1 MKLNWLKIA
10 GISACLLVSTSVQA
24 DTLLIKNAKLVDGV
38 ERAEGVVDIA
48 VRDGRIQQIGTDLT
62 ADDTTR
68 VIDAAGKPV
77 TPGLFNVNTQI
88 GLMEVGAVAA
98 SVDARAMR
106 EDVTASLRV
115 ADAYNASSTV
125 VPYNRMLGITNAV
138 VQPGNGTSLI
148 AGTAAVV
155 KLSATDGVV
164 EPGAAM
170 VVNLADTGSALTGGS
185 KAAAMAKLR
194 EALEDARDYARNT
207 TQFNSGNRRDYSLS
221 RHDLAALKPVIERR
235 MPLLVY
241 VERASDIER
250 VLRLAADLRISLILS
265 GVSEGWRV
273 ADKIAKAEVPVII
286 DPIRNLPNSYE
297 SLGARLDNA
306 KLMHEAGV
314 TLMFTGMGWQ
324 TTHNAYLVRQS
335 AGNAV
340 ANGLPY
346 NAAIQAIT
354 SAPAKIFGVPQ
365 YGHLKAG
372 ASATLV
378 VWSGDPLEVMSNPEL
393 VLIDGQMY
401 PLESRHTRLRDR
413 YFQAIQQY
421 TN

>member
-1 MKLNWLKIA
+1 MKFTWLKIA
-10 GISACLLVSTSVQA
+10 GITACLLVFTSVQA
-24 DTLLIKNAKLVDGV
+24 GDMLIKNALLVDGV
-38 ERAEGVVDIA
+38 ERAESLVDIA
-48 VRDGRIQQIGTDLT
+48 VRDGRIHKIGTGLS
-62 ADDTTR
+62 ADDSTR
-68 VIDAAGKPV
+68 VFDAAGKPV
-77 TPGLFNVNTQI
+77 TPGLFNVDTQI
-88 GLMEVGAVAA
+88 GLVEVGAVAA
-98 SVDARAMR
+98 SVDAMTIR

-138 VQPGNGTSLI
+138 VQPSNGTSLI

-170 VVNLADTGSALTGGS
+170 VVNLANSGSALAGGS

-194 EALEDARDYARNT
+194 EALEDARDYAHNT
-207 TQFNSGNRRDYSLS
+207 AQFNAGNRRDYSLS

-235 MPLLVY
+235 MPLLVH

-250 VLRLAADLRISLILS
+250 VLRLAAEMRISLILS

-273 ADKIAKAEVPVII
+273 ADQIAKAEVPVII
-286 DPIRNLPNSYE
+286 DPIRNLPSSYE

-306 KLMHEAGV
+306 KLLHNAGV
-314 TLMFTGMGWQ
+314 SLMFTGMGWQ

-346 NAAIQAIT
+346 NVAIQAIT
-354 SAPAKIFGVPQ
+354 STPAKMFGVPE

-378 VWSGDPLEVMSNPEL
+378 VWSGDPLEVMSNPQL
-393 VLIDGQMY
+393 VLIDGNEF

-413 YFQAIQQY
+413 YFKRIQSHPK
-421 TN
+421 

>member
-1 MKLNWLKIA
+1 MKLNWLKIV
-10 GISACLLVSTSVQA
+10 GITACVLISSAVQA
-24 DTLLIKNAKLVDGV
+24 NDVLIKNAKLVDGV
-38 ERAEGVVDIA
+38 ERTDELVDIR
-48 VRDGRIQQIGTDLT
+48 VRDGRIHKIGTDLS
-62 ADDTTR
+62 ADNDTR
-68 VIDAAGKPV
+68 VFDAAGKPV
-77 TPGLFNVNTQI
+77 TPGLFNVDTQI

-98 SVDARAMR
+98 SVDTMTTRD
-106 EDVTASLRV
+106 DVTASLRV

-138 VQPGNGTSLI
+138 VQPSNGTSLI

-170 VVNLADTGSALTGGS
+170 VVNLANAGSALAGGS

-207 TQFNSGNRRDYSLS
+207 AQFNAGNRRDYSLS

-235 MPLLVY
+235 MPLLVH

-250 VLRLAADLRISLILS
+250 VLRMAADMRISLILS

-273 ADKIAKAEVPVII
+273 ADQIAKAEVPVII
-286 DPIRNLPNSYE
+286 DPIRNLPSSYE

-306 KLMHEAGV
+306 KLLHDAGV
-314 TLMFTGMGWQ
+314 SLMFTGMGWQ

-354 SAPAKIFGVPQ
+354 STPAKMFGVPE

-378 VWSGDPLEVMSNPEL
+378 VWSDDPLEVMSNPEL
-393 VLIDGQMY
+393 VLIDGQEY

-413 YFQAIQQY
+413 YFKRIQAQMD
-421 TN
+421 

>member
-1 MKLNWLKIA
+1 MKLNWLKIV
-10 GISACLLVSTSVQA
+10 GITACVLISSAVQA
-24 DTLLIKNAKLVDGV
+24 NDVLIKNAKLVDGV
-38 ERAEGVVDIA
+38 ERTDELVDIR
-48 VRDGRIQQIGTDLT
+48 VRDGRIHKIGTDLS
-62 ADDTTR
+62 ADNDTR
-68 VIDAAGKPV
+68 VFDAAGKPV
-77 TPGLFNVNTQI
+77 TPGLFNVDTQI

-98 SVDARAMR
+98 SVDTMTTRD
-106 EDVTASLRV
+106 DVTASLRV
-115 ADAYNASSTV
+115 AEAYNASSTV

-138 VQPGNGTSLI
+138 VQPSNGMSLI

-170 VVNLADTGSALTGGS
+170 VVNLANAGSALAGGS

-207 TQFNSGNRRDYSLS
+207 SQFNAGNRRDYSLS

-235 MPLLVY
+235 MPLLVH

-250 VLRLAADLRISLILS
+250 VLRMAADMRISLILS

-273 ADKIAKAEVPVII
+273 ADQIAKAEVPVII
-286 DPIRNLPNSYE
+286 DPIRNLPSSYE

-306 KLMHEAGV
+306 KLLHDAGV
-314 TLMFTGMGWQ
+314 SLMFTGMGWQ

-354 SAPAKIFGVPQ
+354 STPAKMFGVPE

-378 VWSGDPLEVMSNPEL
+378 VWSDDPLEVMSNPEL
-393 VLIDGQMY
+393 VLIDGQEY

-413 YFQAIQQY
+413 YFKRIQAQMD
-421 TN
+421 